1 MCVVKLMILLIVY
14 LASPFFLLAVVPS
27 LRNLRTSHQIYLL
40 ANVLVNGFGP
50 RASVVISDFVVIN
63 ESYEVF
69 FKSRG
74 CVTKLGP
81 YLNYVSIKQKR
92 LLQSW
97 FNEKMWI
104 KNTIKITSHTLN

>member
-14 LASPFFLLAVVPS
+14 LASPFFLFAVVPS
-27 LRNLRTSHQIYLL
+27 LRNLQTSHQIYLL

-50 RASVVISDFVVIN
+50 RASVIISDFVVIN

-74 CVTKLGP
+74 RVCKQTWTLSKLCLNKAKASATKL
-81 YLNYVSIKQKR
+81 V
-92 LLQSW
+92 
-97 FNEKMWI
+97 
-104 KNTIKITSHTLN
+104 